1 MWRKFVLIGVGLPTI
16 MIGILFSLYYKN
28 AGKEAIDVCTE
39 KSALLCK
46 ETLGVR
52 EQMEQNWAKGVFTVE
67 MLKDWADK
75 KDMERIL
82 MSVPVVAAWKSALA
96 YAEEGGYSFKT
107 PKFSPRNPKNQPDAL
122 EARALNYMED
132 KNVDT
137 YYEYDESIN
146 SIRYFQSIKLSETCM
161 YCHGDPANSQ
171 KYWGNDQGLD
181 PTGTKMEN
189 WKVGQRTGAF
199 EVIFSLATA
208 DQKKNAALQTAGTAV
223 LIGLAVLAIVFWKV
237 TASIL
242 KPLDYVKEALA
253 DISNGNLSKEL
264 VIDRKDEIGQIA
276 ESVNNT
282 TKQLNGIMHQLT
294 QSSSN
299 LFNSS
304 DEIKLQSSG
313 ISQETENMK
322 KNAMLVAA
330 SGEELSSNMANMSQ
344 SAETISRSA
353 NSVAAAI
360 EEMNSTINEISRN
373 CTEEARIT
381 SQANDQAKKTQQL
394 MIKLGESA
402 KEIGNVTEVIKNI
415 ADQTNLLALNA
426 TIEAASAGDAGKG
439 FAVVANEV
447 KELARQ
453 SANASEQISAQ
464 ISGIQKDA
472 KVAIDAIQEIT
483 QIVDKV
489 VGISSSVAAAIE
501 EQSATAKEIS
511 MSVNEVSQGTN
522 DISRN
527 IQDSSIG
534 ANEVSKNIQ
543 TISSTSATSAEKANN
558 AQKQA
563 LNLAEYA
570 KQLKDVVSKFQLK

>member
-1 MWRKFVLIGVGLPTI
+1 